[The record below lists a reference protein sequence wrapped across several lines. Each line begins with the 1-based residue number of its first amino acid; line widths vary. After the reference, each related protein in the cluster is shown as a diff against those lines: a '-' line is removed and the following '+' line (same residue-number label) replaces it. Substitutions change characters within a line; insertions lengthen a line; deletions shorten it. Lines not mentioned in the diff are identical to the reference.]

1 MSLLIVGR
9 RGELMRYL
17 IWYIRSLF
25 CKHEWKHEECI
36 WKTKNTYGYTNEG
49 RTVSATCK
57 ICGWHRSY
65 EKY

>member
-1 MSLLIVGR
+1 
-9 RGELMRYL
+9 MRYL